1 MSQAKMK
8 LDLWINSESRD
19 EIVTVGEFGWV
30 WCEWGE
36 TLRAGPGPE
45 FGNADPLGVVVAKL
59 GADEMW
65 HRLGAFATGDP
76 KLDNFTDWDV
86 QIVQEGA

>member
-1 MSQAKMK
+1 MGVVRVG
-8 LDLWINSESRD
+8 RD
-19 EIVTVGEFGWV
+19 IAR
-30 WCEWGE
+30 
-36 TLRAGPGPE
+36 RAGPE